1 MVPCPRGKRIYER
14 ARASPADV
22 TWHTRGPTAAA
33 RVCIRTATSSA
44 ASRLSASLARVRS
57 PHGSKY
63 LHRPRFKSP
72 ECLVRNRYR
81 VPKRLENSRFIR
93 FYRYYNRTTT
103 RAYFSVN
110 IIARMWHDR
119 TVVWFT
125 WSNTSTKTEA
135 WPSATMIPAG
145 QFSEGVFYNNY
156 YVYTR

>member
-1 MVPCPRGKRIYER
+1 MVPCPRGKRKYER

-57 PHGSKY
+57 PHGYKY

-93 FYRYYNRTTT
+93 FYRYYSRTTT
-103 RAYFSVN
+103 RAFFFCQHNRAYVTWPYRRLVHLVEYFNEDGGMAIGDDDSSRSVFGRR
-110 IIARMWHDR
+110 IL
-119 TVVWFT
+119 
-125 WSNTSTKTEA
+125 
-135 WPSATMIPAG
+135 
-145 QFSEGVFYNNY
+145 
-156 YVYTR
+156 